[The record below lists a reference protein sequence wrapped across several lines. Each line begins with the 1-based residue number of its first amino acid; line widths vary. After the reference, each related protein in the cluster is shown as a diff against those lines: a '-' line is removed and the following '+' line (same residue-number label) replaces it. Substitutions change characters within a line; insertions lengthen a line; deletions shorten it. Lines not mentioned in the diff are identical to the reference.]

1 MAAGREKK
9 LICGTE
15 GEIVV
20 AHGRLPSPA
29 PEPQGLEAAWE
40 FSAMLQIKTKNK
52 HNFKQNLQSLR
63 FSSPNFD
70 CKKKEIKILCKC

>member
-20 AHGRLPSPA
+20 VHGRLSSPA
-29 PEPQGLEAAWE
+29 
-40 FSAMLQIKTKNK
+40 
-52 HNFKQNLQSLR
+52 H
-63 FSSPNFD
+63 
-70 CKKKEIKILCKC
+70 